1 MDWALLLHMDPNVLW
16 KQRDWAGVKDC
27 LPGPRNGLSFLDCMT
42 PLPYPIA
49 SGRMATDSLGTQ
61 YWPDVDGSRTLVV
74 PVGSIEQH
82 GPHLPLDTDTR
93 IATAVAQTIENA
105 LVAPAITYGSSGEHE
120 GFAGTVSIGSAAL
133 KTLLVEYGR
142 SACRW
147 AERVVFV
154 SGHGGNGPTL
164 RSAVLLLRY
173 EGRDVVWFP
182 CAVPGADAHAGRAET
197 SLLLHLSP
205 DVVNMS
211 RAEPGNATDI
221 ATLLPTLRTEGLA
234 AITENGVLGD
244 PTGADPEEGRRMF
257 ELLRLRARDAVQRW
271 SPSEHGVIA

>member
-1 MDWALLLHMDPNVLW
+1 MDRRRGGTNRRLSS
-16 KQRDWAGVKDC
+16 QCFGGVTS
-27 LPGPRNGLSFLDCMT
+27 SFH
-42 PLPYPIA
+42 PIA
-49 SGRMATDSLGTQ
+49 SALMATDPLGTQ
-61 YWPDVDGSRTLVV
+61 YWPDLDGSRTLVV

-93 IATAVAQTIENA
+93 IATAVAHTIADA
-105 LVAPAITYGSSGEHE
+105 LVAPAIAYGASGEHE
-120 GFAGTVSIGSAAL
+120 GFPGTVSIGAAAL
-133 KTLLVEYGR
+133 ESVLVEYGR

-154 SGHGGNGPTL
+154 NGHGGNGPTV

-182 CAVPGADAHAGRAET
+182 CAIPGADAHAGRTET

-205 DVVNMS
+205 EVVNMS
-211 RAEPGNATDI
+211 KAEVGNVADI
-221 ATLLPTLRTEGLA
+221 ADLLPALRVDGMA
-234 AITENGVLGD
+234 PITANGVLGD

-257 ELLRLRARDAVQRW
+257 EQLCTRAGDAVQRW
-271 SPSEHGVIA
+271 SPSEHGVIT

>member
-1 MDWALLLHMDPNVLW
+1 M
-16 KQRDWAGVKDC
+16 
-27 LPGPRNGLSFLDCMT
+27 
-42 PLPYPIA
+42 
-49 SGRMATDSLGTQ
+49 
-61 YWPDVDGSRTLVV
+61 V

-93 IATAVAQTIENA
+93 IATAVAHTIEDA
-105 LVAPAITYGSSGEHE
+105 LVAPAIAYGASGEHE
-120 GFAGTVSIGSAAL
+120 GFPGTVSIGAAAL
-133 KTLLVEYGR
+133 ESVLVEYGR

-154 SGHGGNGPTL
+154 NGHGGNGPTV

-182 CAVPGADAHAGRAET
+182 CAIPGADAHAGRTET

-205 DVVNMS
+205 EVVNMS
-211 RAEPGNATDI
+211 KAEVGNVADI
-221 ATLLPTLRTEGLA
+221 ADLLPALRVDGMA
-234 AITENGVLGD
+234 PITANGVLGD

-257 ELLRLRARDAVQRW
+257 EQLCTRAGDAVQRW
-271 SPSEHGVIA
+271 SPSEHGVIT

>member
-1 MDWALLLHMDPNVLW
+1 
-16 KQRDWAGVKDC
+16 
-27 LPGPRNGLSFLDCMT
+27 
-42 PLPYPIA
+42 
-49 SGRMATDSLGTQ
+49 MATDPLGTQ

-93 IATAVAQTIENA
+93 IAAAVARTIPDA
-105 LVAPAITYGSSGEHE
+105 VVAPSIAYGASGEHE
-120 GFAGTVSIGSAAL
+120 GFAGTISIGAAAL
-133 KTLLVEYGR
+133 ETLLVEYGR

-147 AERVVFV
+147 AERVLFV
-154 SGHGGNGPTL
+154 NGHGGNGPTV

-182 CAVPGADAHAGRAET
+182 CAVPGADAHAGRTET

-205 DVVNMS
+205 EVVDMS
-211 RAEPGNATDI
+211 KAEVGNVTDI
-221 ATLLPTLRTEGLA
+221 AALLPSLRIGGLA
-234 AITENGVLGD
+234 PITANGVLGD
-244 PTGADPEEGRRMF
+244 PTGADSEEGRLLF
-257 ELLRLRARDAVQRW
+257 EALSARAVDAVRKW

>member
-1 MDWALLLHMDPNVLW
+1 M
-16 KQRDWAGVKDC
+16 
-27 LPGPRNGLSFLDCMT
+27 
-42 PLPYPIA
+42 A
-49 SGRMATDSLGTQ
+49 SDQLGTQ
-61 YWPDVDGSRTLVV
+61 FWPDVDGSRTLVV

-93 IATAVAQTIENA
+93 IADAVARSISGV
-105 LVAPAITYGSSGEHE
+105 LVGPAIAYGASGEHE
-120 GFAGTVSIGSAAL
+120 GFPGTVSIGTAAL
-133 KTLLVEYGR
+133 ESVLVEYGR

-154 SGHGGNGPTL
+154 NGHGGNGPAV

-182 CAVPGADAHAGRAET
+182 CAVPGADAHAGRTET

-205 DVVNMS
+205 ESVDMTK
-211 RAEPGNATDI
+211 AEVGNPTDI
-221 ATLLPTLRTEGLA
+221 ASLLPALRDGGLA
-234 AITENGVLGD
+234 PVTANGVLGD
-244 PTGADPEEGRRMF
+244 PTGADSEEGRVLF
-257 ELLRLRARDAVQRW
+257 EHLCTRARDALQRW

>member
-1 MDWALLLHMDPNVLW
+1 
-16 KQRDWAGVKDC
+16 
-27 LPGPRNGLSFLDCMT
+27 
-42 PLPYPIA
+42 
-49 SGRMATDSLGTQ
+49 MATDPLGVQ

-93 IATAVAQTIENA
+93 IADAVARTIPDA
-105 LVAPAITYGSSGEHE
+105 VVAPAIAYGASGEHE
-120 GFAGTVSIGSAAL
+120 GFPGTVSIGAAAL
-133 KTLLVEYGR
+133 ETLLVEYGR

-154 SGHGGNGPTL
+154 NGHGGNGPTV

-182 CAVPGADAHAGRAET
+182 CAIPGADAHAGRTET

-205 DVVNMS
+205 EVVDMTK
-211 RAEPGNATDI
+211 AQVGNVTDI
-221 ATLLPTLRTEGLA
+221 AALLPALRNGGLA
-234 AITENGVLGD
+234 PITANGVLGD
-244 PTGADPEEGRRMF
+244 PTGADSEEGRALF
-257 ELLRLRARDAVQRW
+257 EALRARADDAVRRW